1 MSQHISWS
9 DAPALQALIDAMR
22 DGVAVMSQDGA
33 IECVNH
39 AWRQFAVDKAGDP
52 KSHYVGE
59 NYLSICRK
67 SAEQGDALAAKV
79 EAGLKQML
87 ETGVDFRV
95 QYPCHSD
102 TQKRWFELLAAP
114 FELNGARYALIT
126 LRNVTT
132 QELARIELTDAE
144 QNTRNLSAIV
154 ATMPDAVIAF
164 DLQGLITS
172 WNAAANKLY
181 GYQSGG
187 MLGQSIEMLYPS
199 DWPQSASDYITE
211 IIESEIKYFDVV
223 RQTKTADLRTIA
235 VTAAPVRSA
244 TGEVVGVS
252 TVHRDVTEERLA
264 EQRLRSVLD
273 NLFAFVCVL
282 EPDGTLVEANRAPL
296 EAAGIEAKDVV
307 GKKFWDCYWWNYA
320 PEIQSQLQQS
330 CQRAEDGEIIR
341 YDVQVR
347 IAGEHLLWIDFQ
359 LAPLLDADGVVV
371 NLIPSG
377 IDISERKA
385 MMQALKTSHDTFKD
399 MVAGSPFGICTVD
412 ADFRLAHVSNGA
424 QSVFANVRPLI
435 GRDFSEA
442 LRIIWPDPFA
452 SKTISLFR
460 HTLETGEPYHVPS
473 TTERRQDSND
483 VEAYDW
489 KIERI
494 TMPDGRLGVVCN
506 FYDLSERQRYDEHIR
521 YLMREVNHRSK
532 NLLTVVLSM
541 ARQTA
546 RNSQP
551 AEFID
556 RFSQRLYALS
566 GSQDLIVQ
574 GNWGGVSV
582 KGLVQSQLQHLG
594 EELKANRIRIE
605 GPAMVVTPTA
615 AQGIG
620 MALHELSTNA
630 LKYGSLSSTAGTVLV
645 DWETTADGKSFKIRW
660 TEKGGPLVS
669 PPEHKGFG
677 RTVIERMAALSVGG
691 SVELDYAPEGMQWQ
705 LTAPLE
711 EVALTGGAEL
721 IKTLGDVWTC
731 RGLMPLL

>member
-1 MSQHISWS
+1 MSQRILPS
-9 DAPALQALIDAMR
+9 DASALQSLIDAMR
-22 DGVAVMSQDGA
+22 DGVAIMAEDGTIA
-33 IECVNH
+33 CVNH
-39 AWRQFAVDKAGDP
+39 VWRQFAIDNGGDP
-52 KSHYVGE
+52 NSHYIGE
-59 NYLSICRK
+59 NYLLICRK
-67 SAEQGDALAAKV
+67 SAELGDALARQV
-79 EAGLKQML
+79 EAGLMQIL
-87 ETGVDFRV
+87 AGGTDFRV

-102 TQKRWFELLAAP
+102 TEQRWFELLAAP
-114 FELNGARYALIT
+114 LELGGACYVLIT
-126 LRNVTT
+126 HRNITT
-132 QELARIELTDAE
+132 LERARIELTDAE

-164 DLQGLITS
+164 DRQGLITS
-172 WNAAANKLY
+172 WNAAAEKLY
-181 GYQSGG
+181 GYESGG
-187 MLGQSIEMLYPS
+187 MVGQSIEMLYPS
-199 DWPQSASDYITE
+199 DWPQGASDYIAE

-223 RQTKTADLRTIA
+223 RQTRSGELRTIA

-244 TGEVVGVS
+244 TGDVVGVS

-273 NLFAFVCVL
+273 NLFAFVGVL

-320 PEIQSQLQQS
+320 SEIQGQLQQS
-330 CQRAEDGEIIR
+330 CQRARDGEIVR

-347 IAGEHLLWIDFQ
+347 VAGDQLLWIDFQ
-359 LAPLLDADGVVV
+359 LAPLLDADGVVI

-377 IDISERKA
+377 IDISDRKA
-385 MMQALKTSHDTFKD
+385 MIQALKTSHDTFKD
-399 MVAGSPFGICTVD
+399 MVAGSPFGIYTVD

-424 QSVFANVRPLI
+424 QPVFENVRPLI

-442 LRIIWPDPFA
+442 IRIIWPDPFA
-452 SKTISLFR
+452 SETIKLFQ
-460 HTLETGEPYHVPS
+460 HTLQTGEPYHAPS
-473 TTERRQDSND
+473 TIERRQDSND

-494 TMPDGRLGVVCN
+494 TMPDGRPGVVCN

-532 NLLTVVLSM
+532 NLLTVVLSI
-541 ARQTA
+541 ARQTS
-546 RNSQP
+546 RNSPP
-551 AEFID
+551 AEFLE
-556 RFSQRLYALS
+556 RFAQRLYSLS

-582 KGLVQSQLQHLG
+582 KGLVQSQIEHLG
-594 EELKANRIRIE
+594 AELQGNRIRTE
-605 GPAMVVTPTA
+605 GPEMVFTPTA

-630 LKYGSLSSTAGTVLV
+630 LKYGSLSNPKGTVSI
-645 DWETTADGKSFKIRW
+645 DWDTTDNGKSFWIRW
-660 TEKGGPLVS
+660 TERGGPPVS

-691 SVELDYAPEGMQWQ
+691 TVELDYAPEGVQWQ
-705 LTAPLE
+705 LTAPFE

-721 IKTLGDVWTC
+721 IKTPGEA
-731 RGLMPLL
+731 